1 MTFMTPRC
9 LLIQRRRVLRARS
22 ARRAFSLVEL
32 LAVVAILGVLV
43 SLSLPAVQSA
53 RESARRSSCSSN
65 LRQMGIA
72 IANYETAR
80 RTFPAGNDAAT
91 GLNHAWSSFI
101 LPFLEDD
108 ALAGRMNYR
117 LPWNHPEN
125 VALADTALPGYVCPS
140 AIEHYAGKQDYGG
153 VLGTAV
159 VLSEEATRPHG
170 WEHGGVLYA
179 THHDGPRAPCRA
191 SQVTDGLAHTLF
203 VSEGVDRGFADV
215 EAFTRIGNALW
226 ACGTNCFL
234 HNSPVLNTPDVDG
247 FRSNHLGGVHGLYGD
262 AHVSFMTDGTDPGV
276 LVAICTKAGREA
288 GVQTP

>member
-1 MTFMTPRC
+1 MITSRK
-9 LLIQRRRVLRARS
+9 RRHTS
-22 ARRAFSLVEL
+22 HERRAFSLVEL
-32 LAVVAILGVLV
+32 LAVVAILGTLV

-53 RESARRSSCSSN
+53 RESARRSSCTSN

-72 IANYETAR
+72 LASYETAR
-80 RTFPAGNDAAT
+80 RTFPAGNDAVT
-91 GLNHAWSSFI
+91 GRNHAWSSFL
-101 LPFLEDD
+101 LPFLEDA

-117 LPWNHPEN
+117 LPWNHPQN
-125 VALADTALPGYVCPS
+125 VALADTAIPVYVCPS
-140 AIEHYAGKQDYGG
+140 GIEQYAGKQDYGG

-159 VLSEEATRPHG
+159 VLAEGATRPHG

-179 THHDGPRAPCRA
+179 THADGPRDPCRA

-203 VSEGVDRGFADV
+203 VSEGVDRGFADL
-215 EAFTRIGNALW
+215 ETFTRIGNAVW

-262 AHVSFMTDGTDPGV
+262 AHVSFMADGTDPRV
-276 LVAICTKAGREA
+276 LVAICTKAGRET
-288 GVQTP
+288 GGETP

>member
-1 MTFMTPRC
+1 M
-9 LLIQRRRVLRARS
+9 LDERRRGPTNELR
-22 ARRAFSLVEL
+22 RRGFSLVEL
-32 LAVVAILGVLV
+32 LAVVAILGTLV

-53 RESARRSSCSSN
+53 RESARRSTCSSN
-65 LRQMGIA
+65 LRQMGLA
-72 IANYETAR
+72 LANYETAR

-91 GLNHAWSSFI
+91 GRNHAWSSFI
-101 LPFLEDD
+101 LPFLEDA

-125 VALADTALPGYVCPS
+125 LALADTALPGYVCPS
-140 AIEHYAGKQDYGG
+140 GIERYAGKQDYGG

-159 VLSEEATRPHG
+159 VLEEGATRPHG

-179 THHDGPRAPCRA
+179 THPDGPGGPCRVA
-191 SQVTDGLAHTLF
+191 QVTDGLAHTLL
-203 VSEGVDRGFADV
+203 VSEGVDRGFADL
-215 EAFTRIGNALW
+215 ETFTRIGNALW

-262 AHVSFMTDGTDPGV
+262 AHVSFLADSTDPQV
-276 LVAICTKAGREA
+276 LVAICTKAGGEPA
-288 GVQTP
+288 GETP